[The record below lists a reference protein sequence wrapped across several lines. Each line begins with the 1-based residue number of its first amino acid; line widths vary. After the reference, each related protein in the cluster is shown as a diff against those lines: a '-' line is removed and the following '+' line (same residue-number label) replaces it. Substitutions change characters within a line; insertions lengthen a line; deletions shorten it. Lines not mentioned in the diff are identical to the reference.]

1 MIVWQQNKVMKGEV
15 EGDSDGWKII
25 SLDFSKKCYLIFA
38 AKMHLHRKLL
48 KKTHSNQEN
57 NN

>member
-48 KKTHSNQEN
+48 KKDRERSSNS
-57 NN
+57 